1 VSGWAG
7 IAGLLV
13 VLHAGAPAEG
23 SSPVSPDLLARAG
36 AEGSVRVIVSLRLAP
51 GVAPDAEAIRR
62 ASGALLQEIAGTRH
76 QVVRT
81 YETVPLVAL
90 DASVETLRALAAS
103 PRVLAVEPDA
113 VVRPQGAPAR

>member
-13 VLHAGAPAEG
+13 VLYAGTPSEG
-23 SSPVSPDLLARAG
+23 SPVSPDLLARAT

-51 GVAPDAEAIRR
+51 GAAPDAETIRR
-62 ASGALLQEIAGTRH
+62 ESDALLQEIAGTRH

-103 PRVLAVEPDA
+103 ARVLAVEPDA